1 MKYKSVGGFSLLA
14 GYQTESSHVKS
25 WQVVSQ
31 SKMAPKP

>member
-1 MKYKSVGGFSLLA
+1 MEYKSVGGFSLPA